1 MSDLSPDSTLP
12 QPLTYSAAGV
22 DLGRADFLVG
32 QLRRL
37 AARTHGPEVTPYTD
51 SYAGLF
57 QVGAGGPLLA
67 ASCDGVGTKLL
78 LAARLRRFRALGQ
91 DLVAM
96 NVNDLLPCGARPL
109 FFLDYL
115 AAGRLDP
122 EPLTELLEGMVAAC
136 QQAGCALLGG
146 ETAELPGV
154 LADSALEL
162 AGFAVGLVD
171 SSLTPVLSKLA
182 AGDQV
187 LALPASGVHANG
199 LSLARR
205 ALERAGLALEAQPPG
220 LAQSLGETLLI
231 PTPIYVNE
239 VLDALRRGAGEVHA
253 AAHITGGGL
262 LGRARKLLR
271 EGLGLRLWPDSYRQ
285 PPIFR
290 IIAQAGE
297 ISAHEMASTFNL
309 GLGFLLCASAAGA
322 ERILAAPATPWL
334 RVGEI
339 VAGAQGVDL
348 G

>member
-1 MSDLSPDSTLP
+1 VSDSAPTTTAPP
-12 QPLTYSAAGV
+12 QPLTYAAAGV
-22 DLGRADFLVG
+22 DIGRADALVHH
-32 QLRRL
+32 LRRL

-51 SYAGLF
+51 SYAGLYRL
-57 QVGAGGPLLA
+57 GAEGPLLA

-78 LAARLRRFRALGQ
+78 LATRLRRFRALGQ

-115 AAGRLDP
+115 AAGRLDAQ
-122 EPLTELLEGMVAAC
+122 PLSELMEGMVAAC

-146 ETAELPGV
+146 ETAEMPGV
-154 LADSALEL
+154 AAELEL
-162 AGFAVGLVD
+162 AGFAVGLVEPT
-171 SSLTPVLSKLA
+171 LTPRLSALA

-187 LALPASGVHANG
+187 LGLPASGVHANG

-205 ALERAGLALEAQPPG
+205 ALERAGLELTAQPAG
-220 LAQSLGETLLI
+220 LAQSLGETLLT
-231 PTPIYVNE
+231 PTPIYVRE
-239 VLDALRRGAGEVHA
+239 VLDALQRGAGEVHA

-271 EGLGLRLWPDSYRQ
+271 EGLAMRIWPDSYER
-285 PPIFR
+285 PPIFQV
-290 IIAQAGE
+290 IAQAGE
-297 ISAHEMASTFNL
+297 VSALEMASTFNM
-309 GLGFLLCASAAGA
+309 GLGFLLCVSAAGA
-322 ERILAAPATPWL
+322 ERILAAPATRWR
-334 RVGEI
+334 RVGEL